1 MSQHLTS
8 LRCESGDGVC
18 VFVRE
23 EIRALKDLRSLCVEL
38 LIDHPNI
45 ICLLIS
51 IYIVYI
57 QVDSLACLIFTDV
70 H

>member
-8 LRCESGDGVC
+8 LRCESGDGVS

-38 LIDHPNI
+38 LIDHLNI

-51 IYIVYI
+51 SHVYI
-57 QVDSLACLIFTDV
+57 QVDSLSCLIFTDV